1 MKQQPE
7 YFQYKCP
14 HCSNIRNAAEV
25 AAELPGE
32 VLRLASAR
40 LNARNRHTFTAGPG
54 RPTTARCPGCSQ
66 EMSYAD
72 LRAHRVPCV
81 RQELEKLRGMPIQLL
96 PKDPDPYPNFHIGS
110 VTEAEVEFRKG
121 SNGDCVALDLRKI
134 AEITVS
140 PADKLAY
147 IRVLGRIVWREDIK
161 RWRFAPTA
169 EVGRPRRIDS
179 SVPSTVSE
187 GAHE

>member
-1 MKQQPE
+1 MKQQLE
-7 YFQYKCP
+7 YFPYKCP
-14 HCSNIRNAAEV
+14 HCSNVRNAADV
-25 AAELPGE
+25 AAELPAE
-32 VLRLASAR
+32 VLRLAGAR
-40 LNARNRHTFTAGPG
+40 LNARNRRTLAPGPG

-72 LRAHRVPCV
+72 LRAHRIPCV
-81 RQELEKLRGMPIQLL
+81 RQELERVRGMAIQLL
-96 PKDPDPYPNFHIGS
+96 PKDPDPYPNFYIGS
-110 VTEAEVEFRKG
+110 VTETEVEFRKG
-121 SNGDCVALDLRKI
+121 SNGDCVALHLRKV

-179 SVPSTVSE
+179 SVPSTVS
-187 GAHE
+187 GVAHE